1 VVKFINLPPKHSKK
15 RLLLNV
21 LLYGT
26 LVSATAGLIV
36 AIVFYTLF
44 SQGLPEFNSVQEYK
58 PKVVTRVYG
67 IDNELVGEFS
77 VERRILIPFDR
88 IPKTL
93 IQAFIA
99 SEDDQ
104 YFEHEGIDY
113 FGLIRSVVKTMYAKG
128 QQGGSTITMQV
139 AKSFLDPEVRK
150 GAKKKSFYAKARY
163 KGSQI
168 ILAQRLE
175 STLSKEDILYL
186 YLNQIYL
193 GHGAYGVQSAAE
205 NYFHKNVDELTL
217 SEQALIAGLPQA
229 PSTFSPFAHPEK
241 ARERQRYVL
250 RRMMENAF
258 ITKEQHES
266 ALKEPFIVYPNED
279 VFRKTAPHFVE
290 TVRRYIADKYGE
302 KTLYEEGLEVYTTI
316 DMEKQKAAERELA
329 SGLSDLDKRQ
339 GFRGPLVEVAE
350 KDEKAFLTK
359 YDAQL
364 KKLLNDKDDLQPGIF
379 YLGLVGEVS
388 ADRALVSIGTKI
400 KAQLPVAAM
409 RWARKPNPL
418 IAYEY
423 QLQDSAKKI
432 LKRGDVVFVK
442 TVTKDQIS
450 KMRSNSGPAKIE
462 EDLPLVRLEQEPI
475 AESALLST
483 NPHTGYVYAMVGGY
497 NYDASEL
504 NRTMQSCRQPGSSFK
519 PVIYTAAFD
528 HPKLNFT
535 PATLVQ
541 DSPIVFDDPD
551 NKVRWKPENSH
562 AEFKGDVTVRE
573 AFAMSMNIPAVKTLE
588 KVGME
593 SAIQYARKLGITT
606 KINRDFGMALGAS
619 CVTMWDLQT
628 VYGVYPTLGFKPRY
642 QLIRRITD
650 RYGKVLED
658 HSHPSDNALPIGSR
672 LLAARDAIYN
682 PREFVL
688 DSATAYVMTRQM
700 MNVVNHGTGFYASK
714 LSQYNK
720 YAAGKT
726 GTTNDQFDAWFMGF
740 TRDMVTGVWVGH
752 DKNERPLGA
761 NEFGGR
767 AALPIWTGYML
778 AALSNVEQP
787 PVSMPDGVVSV
798 QMDSKTGERV
808 EGRGVTEYF
817 RKGTEPKFG
826 QTKQETNDEFYKAD
840 SGL

>member
-1 VVKFINLPPKHSKK
+1 MPAERTWK
-15 RLLLNV
+15 RKLV
-21 LLYGT
+21 MFVAYGAA
-26 LVSATAGLIV
+26 VSFGVAVIIGL
-36 AIVFYTLF
+36 VFYTLF
-44 SQGLPEFNSVQEYK
+44 SQGLPEFSSVQEYK

-88 IPKTL
+88 IPKTFV
-93 IQAFIA
+93 QAFIA
-99 SEDDQ
+99 SEDDG

-113 FGLIRSVVKTMYAKG
+113 FGLVRSVVKTMTAKG

-175 STLSKEDILYL
+175 SSLSKEDILYL

-193 GHGAYGVQSAAE
+193 GHGAYGVQAAAE

-229 PSTFSPFAHPEK
+229 PSTFSPFAHPER

-250 RRMMENAF
+250 RRMMEENF
-258 ITKEQHES
+258 ITKAQHEQ
-266 ALKEPFIVYPNED
+266 ALKEPFKVYPNED

-290 TVRRYIADKYGE
+290 TVRRHIADKYGE
-302 KTLYEEGLEVYTTI
+302 KALYEEGLEVYTTI
-316 DMEKQKAAERELA
+316 DMEKQKAAERA
-329 SGLSDLDKRQ
+329 VAMGLSDLDKRQ
-339 GFRGPLVEVAE
+339 GFRGPLLEIAQ
-350 KDEKAFLTK
+350 KDEKAFLEK
-359 YDAQL
+359 YQPIL
-364 KKLLNDKDDLQPGIF
+364 EKLVTEKDELQDNTF
-379 YLGLVGEVS
+379 YLGLVTEVS
-388 ADRALVSIGTKI
+388 DQRAIVDIGVKI
-400 KAQLPVAAM
+400 KAQIPISAM
-409 RWARKPNPL
+409 RWARKPNPV

-423 QLQDSAKKI
+423 QLQDSAKKV

-442 TVTKDQIS
+442 PTTKATIIAM
-450 KMRSNSGPAKIE
+450 KSNKEGPPKFTD
-462 EDLPLVRLEQEPI
+462 DLPFVRLEQEPI
-475 AESALLST
+475 AESALFSAS
-483 NPHTGYVYAMVGGY
+483 PHTGYVHAMVGGY

-528 HPKLNFT
+528 HPKLNFS
-535 PATLVQ
+535 PATILQ

-562 AEFKGDVTVRE
+562 AEFKGDVTVRT
-573 AFAMSMNIPAVKTLE
+573 AFQMSMNIPAVKTLE

-593 SAIQYARKLGITT
+593 MAIQYARKLGITT

-619 CVTMWDLQT
+619 CVTMWDLST
-628 VYGVYPTLGFKPRY
+628 VYGVYPAQGYKPRY
-642 QLIRRITD
+642 QLIRRVVD
-650 RYGKVLED
+650 REGRVLED
-658 HSHPSDNALPIGSR
+658 HSHLTDSALPVVSR
-672 LLAARDAIYN
+672 LLAARDAIFN
-682 PREFVL
+682 PREKVL
-688 DSATAYVMTRQM
+688 DESTAYVMTRQM
-700 MNVVNHGTGFYASK
+700 MNVVNGGTGFYASRLGK
-714 LSQYNK
+714 S
-720 YAAGKT
+720 AAGKT

-767 AALPIWTGYML
+767 AALPIWTDYMI
-778 AALSNVEQP
+778 AALKNVDQP
-787 PVSMPDGVVSV
+787 PIPMPEGVVSV
-798 QMDSKTGERV
+798 PINPETGDRADGT
-808 EGRGVTEYF
+808 GRSVTEYF
-817 RKGTEPKFG
+817 KKGTEPKPG
-826 QTKQETNDEFYKAD
+826 QKKDDGNEEFYKAD